1 MVGERSERWRRS
13 RRRSLRP
20 VAKNRLR
27 GKTEGIAPRI
37 DRGARVSVHQVPRPK
52 QQFIAFKTDY
62 VLGLNDPNHCHQMT
76 LLRLFFIVDQ
86 VR

>member
-1 MVGERSERWRRS
+1 MVGERSERWRS

-27 GKTEGIAPRI
+27 GKTEGIAPRAAI
-37 DRGARVSVHQVPRPK
+37 VHQVPRPK